1 MDILEKE
8 ISDLKV
14 EIEGYKIQ
22 LEGATGEDRNL
33 LLKTINTCRET
44 LNRSLDEKKALQS
57 AGTFIYCSSL
67 SLNCLS
73 RTTMLLIYLS
83 SFDYFLMFSNLHCIY
98 LLFLENDC
106 VILY

>member
-73 RTTMLLIYLS
+73 RTTMLLIFMLINVSLS
-83 SFDYFLMFSNLHCIY
+83 SFSHSD
-98 LLFLENDC
+98 LLDKITHSCSFN
-106 VILY
+106 